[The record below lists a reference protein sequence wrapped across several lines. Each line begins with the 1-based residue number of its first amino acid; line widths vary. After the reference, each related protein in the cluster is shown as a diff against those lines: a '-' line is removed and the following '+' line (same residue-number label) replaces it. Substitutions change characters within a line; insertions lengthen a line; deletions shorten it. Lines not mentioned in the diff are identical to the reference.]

1 MKATLTVREVARIIG
16 TSEQTIRVGLQ
27 QGVFSWGQAIKSSS
41 KYTYIINR
49 EKFMKEWSKNNK

>member
-41 KYTYIINR
+41 KYTYIIKR
-49 EKFMKEWSKNNK
+49 EKFMK